1 MERLDLPDLPNPYK
15 VISLK
20 TYVFWIGL
28 STVANH
34 TVANTISCSFIRAY
48 LALLLWVMLIFN
60 SDRSIIHRMMIYLS
74 YLEFNPRSKII
85 ENIDYSV
92 MVIKWG
98 LISLSL
104 EQILFNPSMEIFQAI
119 VITHLVVI
127 AIYMPSK
134 IDIEEMF
141 DKVISYLVQ

>member
-1 MERLDLPDLPNPYK
+1 
-15 VISLK
+15 
-20 TYVFWIGL
+20 
-28 STVANH
+28 
-34 TVANTISCSFIRAY
+34 
-48 LALLLWVMLIFN
+48 
-60 SDRSIIHRMMIYLS
+60 MMIYLS

-104 EQILFNPSMEIFQAI
+104 EQILFNPNMEIFQAI
-119 VITHLVVI
+119 VITHLAVI

-134 IDIEEMF
+134 IDIEGMF

>member
-119 VITHLVVI
+119 IITHLVVI
-127 AIYMPSK
+127 AIYMPNK
-134 IDIEEMF
+134 IDTEEMF
-141 DKVISYLVQ
+141 GKVISYFVQ

>member
-1 MERLDLPDLPNPYK
+1 MERLDLPDLLNPYK

-20 TYVFWIGL
+20 TYAFWIGL
-28 STVANH
+28 STEANH

-119 VITHLVVI
+119 IITHLVVI
-127 AIYMPSK
+127 AIYMPNK
-134 IDIEEMF
+134 IDTEEMF
-141 DKVISYLVQ
+141 GKVISYFVQ

>member
-20 TYVFWIGL
+20 TYAFWIGL

-34 TVANTISCSFIRAY
+34 TVANTISCNFIRAY

-119 VITHLVVI
+119 IITHLVVI
-127 AIYMPSK
+127 AIYMPNK
-134 IDIEEMF
+134 IDTEEMF

>member
-15 VISLK
+15 VISLN
-20 TYVFWIGL
+20 TYAFWIGL

-119 VITHLVVI
+119 IITHLVVI
-127 AIYMPSK
+127 AIYMPNK
-134 IDIEEMF
+134 IDTEEMF
-141 DKVISYLVQ
+141 GKVISYFVQ

>member
-119 VITHLVVI
+119 IITHLVVI

-134 IDIEEMF
+134 IDTEEMF
-141 DKVISYLVQ
+141 GKVISYFVQ

>member
-1 MERLDLPDLPNPYK
+1 MERLDLSNLPNPYK
-15 VISLK
+15 GISLK
-20 TYVFWIGL
+20 TYAFWIGL

-34 TVANTISCSFIRAY
+34 TVANTTSCNFIRAY

-60 SDRSIIHRMMIYLS
+60 SDRSIIHRIMIYLL

-98 LISLSL
+98 LTSLSL
-104 EQILFNPSMEIFQAI
+104 EQILFNPNMEIFHAI
-119 VITHLVVI
+119 IVTHLIVL
-127 AIYMPSK
+127 ATYMPDK
-134 IDIEEMF
+134 IDIEEVF
-141 DKVISYLVQ
+141 NKVISYLIQ

>member
-1 MERLDLPDLPNPYK
+1 MERLDLPDLLNPYK

-20 TYVFWIGL
+20 TYAFWIGL

-34 TVANTISCSFIRAY
+34 TVANTISCNFIRAY

-85 ENIDYSV
+85 ENINYSV

-119 VITHLVVI
+119 IITHLVVI
-127 AIYMPSK
+127 AIYMPNK
-134 IDIEEMF
+134 IDTEEMF

>member
-1 MERLDLPDLPNPYK
+1 MERLDLSDLPNPYK
-15 VISLK
+15 GISLK
-20 TYVFWIGL
+20 TYTFWIGL

-34 TVANTISCSFIRAY
+34 TVANTISCNFIRAY
-48 LALLLWVMLIFN
+48 LALLLWIMLIFN